1 MSESLRPGGRGRDSR
16 VVTSSMRSEGDIE
29 MTSAQLQWQK
39 QFMFRMCGFN
49 FCFLLVL
56 GILLAVLNWYIQDHS
71 GLSTLPSLI
80 ELSTNLREDFTITVE
95 STN

>member
-16 VVTSSMRSEGDIE
+16 VVSGSMRSDGDIE

-71 GLSTLPSLI
+71 GLSMYASQIPH
-80 ELSTNLREDFTITVE
+80 
-95 STN
+95 

>member
-39 QFMFRMCGFN
+39 QFMFRISAANRSIG
-49 FCFLLVL
+49 
-56 GILLAVLNWYIQDHS
+56 
-71 GLSTLPSLI
+71 STTGDRLYNHGEGPY
-80 ELSTNLREDFTITVE
+80 
-95 STN
+95 